1 MKLPTPFL
9 ICICFLCINQNTLSQ
24 NAIKPIDNLKNK
36 TALELFEIA
45 KQAPNITI
53 LKKTI
58 RKAKEENNLE
68 VLTDSYYYINFFVK
82 DENKLLYNDS
92 IIALKE
98 RYSNSQYPAN
108 AYYNKGFYYFNKR
121 NFIKATDNFIKANE
135 YANRYYNKDIIVR
148 SKQSLAL
155 LKKEIGDYEQ
165 ALILYKENFQY
176 VTSKDSTSLSS
187 NDYLEVILSIAST
200 YNKLNQSD
208 SLYYYNNLGIK
219 ESLRLKNTDKY
230 NDFILNKSKSLF
242 KEKKYDSSLANL
254 KKVVPYYESSQN
266 QANLTAT
273 YYYLAK
279 NYFELKEDIKAVQ
292 LLKKVDS
299 LYIKNKDTRPK
310 TKVLESYDLLT
321 SYYKD
326 QKQLEDIIT
335 YQNKIIALTNK
346 LHTNELYINKKIV
359 NDYDIPVILANN
371 KKAIDKIKAKEKQIT
386 LFSYFL
392 VIIIVAILIILFY
405 LNSRRKVYKKRF
417 EELINKKTNEKTSLN
432 IDKKEKF
439 TTKKPLNIPDTVT
452 TKILASLEKFEKNK
466 EFLNSKISIAS
477 LAKSIGTN
485 PNYLSKTVNHFK
497 EMSFSQY
504 INTLRITCAVHTLK
518 SDTIYR
524 KYTLKAIAAEFGFNN
539 TESFSKA
546 FYKETGIKP
555 SFFMKSLEKISA

>member
-1 MKLPTPFL
+1 MKSLSSFFIYIL
-9 ICICFLCINQNTLSQ
+9 FFCIPCITLGQQKTVDSLKDKTAQ
-24 NAIKPIDNLKNK
+24 ELLVIGASRVDTIILKRAIK
-36 TALELFEIA
+36 AA
-45 KQAPNITI
+45 K
-53 LKKTI
+53 K
-58 RKAKEENNLE
+58 ENNLNI
-68 VLTDSYYYINFFVK
+68 LTDSYYFMNFHVK
-82 DENKLLYNDS
+82 DGHKLLYNDS
-92 IIALKE
+92 IINLKDQF
-98 RYSNSQYPAN
+98 SNSSHPAK
-108 AYYNKGFYYFNKR
+108 AYYAKGFYYFNKR

-148 SKQSLAL
+148 SKQSLGL

-165 ALILYKENFQY
+165 ALTLYKENFQY

-187 NDYLEVILSIAST
+187 DNYLEIILSIAST

-208 SLYYYNNLGIK
+208 SLYYYNDLGIK
-219 ESLRLKNTDKY
+219 ESLRLKNIDKY
-230 NDFILNKSKSLF
+230 NDFILNKSKSLLL
-242 KEKKYDSSLANL
+242 EKKHDSSLANL
-254 KKVVPYYESSQN
+254 KKVLPYYESSNN

-279 NYFELKEDIKAVQ
+279 NYFELNEDKKAVQ

-299 LYIKNKDTRPK
+299 LYVKNKDTRPK
-310 TKVLESYDLLT
+310 TKVFESYNLLI
-321 SYYKD
+321 SYYRD
-326 QKQLEDIIT
+326 QTQLENLII
-335 YQNKIIALTNK
+335 YQDKIIALTNK

-371 KKAIDKIKAKEKQIT
+371 KKAMDKIKAEEKRIT

-392 VIIIVAILIILFY
+392 VAIIITILIILFY

-417 EELINKKTNEKTSLN
+417 EELINKKTSSTTPSTIN
-432 IDKKEKF
+432 KKEKPI
-439 TTKKPLNIPDTVT
+439 TKTVLNIPDAVT
-452 TKILASLEKFEKNK
+452 AKILVSLEKFEKNK

-497 EMSFSQY
+497 KISFSQY
-504 INTLRITCAVHTLK
+504 INTLRIECAVDTLK

-555 SFFMKSLEKISA
+555 SFFMKSLEKVST